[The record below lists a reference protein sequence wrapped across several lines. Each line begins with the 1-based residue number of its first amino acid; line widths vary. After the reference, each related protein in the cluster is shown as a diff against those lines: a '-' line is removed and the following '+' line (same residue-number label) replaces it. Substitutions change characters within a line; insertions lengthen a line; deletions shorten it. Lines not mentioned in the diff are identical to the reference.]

1 MESLLLSPSSLYQFV
16 LQQYTGTNALEQE
29 SGQDKVA
36 KLLID
41 VFVLCMA
48 NMLYTMKKTEDM

>member
-1 MESLLLSPSSLYQFV
+1 LSPSSLYQFV